1 MIAKTDRGRTR
12 YRPSMRR
19 AAGCAWIACWLL
31 SMYAQVARA
40 QSSAET
46 SAGPSDNDER
56 DATAGPSAALFL
68 LPVVDPETEARLRDA
83 LLAQFAVV
91 DARLVFEPG
100 APVEHDANERV
111 VAMQAR
117 AGVNDAL
124 AAFSIDARA
133 DGRWTLY
140 MLDVARQR
148 LLVRTLDASP
158 EHRAGAIEAVAL
170 VTREAT
176 RAVLEGVPMPEPP
189 PEPPPQPAHNA
200 PPPVAVEP
208 PPPPQTTG
216 VPTVRHQSAGALRL
230 WLAYDG
236 TDFAD
241 EVAPRHC
248 AAIGAGWL
256 GFEPWYV
263 ALSAE
268 FGVPIDVRESVELP
282 GTTAGE
288 QPVAFT
294 VTRLPLLMHFGHRYQ
309 QERVVLDLEAA
320 VTAELLHRSSDRN
333 LPAQSGV
340 QIRPTDSEST
350 NVLVGIGPRVRVE
363 YQFLHWAGLAAAL
376 GFDALLNANHFGYL
390 ARTPAVH
397 TFVHPRV
404 VRPVWS
410 VGVAFYP

>member
-1 MIAKTDRGRTR
+1 
-12 YRPSMRR
+12 MRR
-19 AAGCAWIACWLL
+19 AAGSAWIACWLL
-31 SMYAQVARA
+31 CMYAEVACA

-46 SAGPSDNDER
+46 SAGASENDDH
-56 DATAGPSAALFL
+56 DASAGPSAALFL
-68 LPVVDPETEARLRDA
+68 LPAVDPETEARLRDA

-91 DARLVFEPG
+91 DVRLIFEAS
-100 APVEHDANERV
+100 APIEHDANERV

-117 AGVNDAL
+117 AGVHAAL

-148 LLVRTLDASP
+148 LLVRTLDAGP
-158 EHRAGAIEAVAL
+158 ERRAAAIEAVAL

-176 RAVLEGVPMPEPP
+176 RAVLEGVPMPDPP
-189 PEPPPQPAHNA
+189 PEPPAPQPAHSA

-208 PPPPQTTG
+208 PPPPQVTG

-248 AAIGAGWL
+248 AAVGVGWL

-268 FGVPIDVRESVELP
+268 FGVPIDVRDSVELP
-282 GTTAGE
+282 GTVPVE
-288 QPVAFT
+288 QTVAFT
-294 VTRLPLLMHFGHRYQ
+294 VTRLPLLVHFGHRYQ

-333 LPAQSGV
+333 LPAQDGV
-340 QIRPTDSEST
+340 RIQPTDSEST
-350 NVLVGIGPRVRVE
+350 NWLVGLGPRARVE
-363 YQFLHWAGLAAAL
+363 YQFLSWAGLAAEL

-390 ARTPAVH
+390 ARTPAGDR
-397 TFVHPRV
+397 TLVHPLA
-404 VRPVWS
+404 VRPIWS
-410 VGVAFYP
+410 LGVAFYP